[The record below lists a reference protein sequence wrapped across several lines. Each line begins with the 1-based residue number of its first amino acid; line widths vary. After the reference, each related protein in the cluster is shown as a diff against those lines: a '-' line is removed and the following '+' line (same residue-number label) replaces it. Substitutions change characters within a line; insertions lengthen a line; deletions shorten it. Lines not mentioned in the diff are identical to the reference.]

1 MSNYADYFGELA
13 SKGNT
18 DEEQTNM
25 DYGSI
30 LNHKYN
36 TARRKYQYTHPNQ
49 LRSMTASHTKKVS
62 HSKQN
67 DLLGAIE
74 MLTYKPPEILPISE
88 YTKQTKVPTY
98 GSGKKKPFVISETEN
113 LSKPP
118 SNKKPIEPV
127 KPPVKPIEPVKP
139 PVKPM
144 KPKPKP
150 KYDTSKE
157 DDMLKNLIK
166 QGLATVP
173 KRNDKVPDR
182 VLKLEA
188 QQKKDK
194 ALMDRVNKP
203 LVSKPKPVIR
213 MGFKGENNA
222 PIVSTI

>member
-1 MSNYADYFGELA
+1 MSNYDDYFGELM

-18 DEEQTNM
+18 DEEKTNL

-30 LNHKYN
+30 LNHKFN
-36 TARRKYQYTHPNQ
+36 SARRKYQYTHPNQ
-49 LRSMTASHTKKVS
+49 LRTMKTSYTKKTS
-62 HSKQN
+62 DNKQN

-88 YTKQTKVPTY
+88 YTKQVKVPAY

-113 LSKPP
+113 LTKPP
-118 SNKKPIEPV
+118 TKSSNKKPIEPV
-127 KPPVKPIEPVKP
+127 KPVNP

-157 DDMLKNLIK
+157 DDMLKNLMK
-166 QGLATVP
+166 GGLATVP

-213 MGFKGENNA
+213 MGFKGDNRP

>member
-13 SKGNT
+13 SKGNI

-36 TARRKYQYTHPNQ
+36 RARRNYLYTHPNQ
-49 LRSMTASHTKKVS
+49 LRTMNISHTKKTS
-62 HSKQN
+62 HSKQQ

-88 YTKQTKVPTY
+88 YTKQVKVPTY

-127 KPPVKPIEPVKP
+127 KPVVP

-144 KPKPKP
+144 KPKPKPKP

-157 DDMLKNLIK
+157 DEMLKNLMK
-166 QGLATVP
+166 GGLATVP

-213 MGFKGENNA
+213 MGFKGDNRP

>member
-1 MSNYADYFGELA
+1 
-13 SKGNT
+13 
-18 DEEQTNM
+18 
-25 DYGSI
+25 
-30 LNHKYN
+30 
-36 TARRKYQYTHPNQ
+36 
-49 LRSMTASHTKKVS
+49 
-62 HSKQN
+62 
-67 DLLGAIE
+67 

-88 YTKQTKVPTY
+88 YTKQVEVPTY
-98 GSGKKKPFVISETEN
+98 GSGKKKPFIISETEN

-118 SNKKPIEPV
+118 SKPSNKKPIEPV
-127 KPPVKPIEPVKP
+127 KPVVP

-144 KPKPKP
+144 KPKP

-157 DDMLKNLIK
+157 DDMLKNLMK
-166 QGLATVP
+166 GGLATVP

-182 VLKLEA
+182 VLKEEA
-188 QQKKDK
+188 QRKKDK

>member
-13 SKGNT
+13 SKGRT
-18 DEEQTNM
+18 DEEQTTM

-36 TARRKYQYTHPNQ
+36 RTQRNYQYTHPNQ
-49 LRSMTASHTKKVS
+49 LRTMTASYTKKVS

-74 MLTYKPPEILPISE
+74 MLTYKPPEILPISD

-98 GSGKKKPFVISETEN
+98 GSGKPKPFVISETEN

-118 SNKKPIEPV
+118 SKRGDKKPIEPV
-127 KPPVKPIEPVKP
+127 KPPIKP
-139 PVKPM
+139 PM
-144 KPKPKP
+144 KP

-194 ALMDRVNKP
+194 ALLDRVNKP

-213 MGFKGENNA
+213 IGFKGGNNK

>member
-1 MSNYADYFGELA
+1 MSNYTDYFDELT
-13 SKGNT
+13 SKGT
-18 DEEQTNM
+18 IDEEQTNM

-36 TARRKYQYTHPNQ
+36 RTRRNYLYTHPNQ
-49 LRSMTASHTKKVS
+49 LRTMTASHTKKTS
-62 HSKQN
+62 HIKQN

-88 YTKQTKVPTY
+88 YTKQVKVPTY
-98 GSGKKKPFVISETEN
+98 GSGKPKPFVISETEN

-127 KPPVKPIEPVKP
+127 KPVVPPVKPVVP

-144 KPKPKP
+144 KPKP

-157 DDMLKNLIK
+157 DDMLKNLMK
-166 QGLATVP
+166 GGLATIP

-194 ALMDRVNKP
+194 ALMDKVNKP

-213 MGFKGENNA
+213 LGFKGENNA